1 MRACCAGVTKNPW
14 RRRQAVGGQGRVSAK
29 AGVLVAFAL
38 VASARLLL
46 GAVPPPPLQSGDGQL
61 FVACED
67 AAQAPLRGAVLR
79 FAENVRTHF
88 AETFTPIGSRESP
101 LSIVLGSATNAVTTV
116 QRRRVATA
124 DGFSQLV
131 LRVPNPETVDLE
143 ALRTAI
149 VEAQLRERA
158 RALGGAYTALTLP
171 EWFVQGAVDASR
183 GNEWQASAGARV
195 LQLQEAGALPGVGA
209 FFAPG
214 AKIEPEVAAFFA
226 RWVFTLRRE
235 EAKARSAGGDV
246 RAETARR
253 LEALIVT
260 PWEREAVVGQA
271 TDEAWEAWVSELEG
285 LVFAPGVLT
294 SAQFARWS
302 ARVVR
307 PADGAEARQL
317 AEFLTRSAI
326 GKPQPFRDVTE
337 LYLRACAAKTT
348 GEREAFE
355 GLWQEA
361 ELARKMLEA
370 HLSRKGVL
378 EAEPV
383 PAGEAQRKRRR

>member
-1 MRACCAGVTKNPW
+1 M
-14 RRRQAVGGQGRVSAK
+14 
-29 AGVLVAFAL
+29 AFAV
-38 VASARLLL
+38 VASARMLL
-46 GAVPPPPLQSGDGQL
+46 GALPPPPLQSSDGQL

-67 AAQAPLRGAVLR
+67 AARAPMRGAVLR
-79 FAENVRTHF
+79 FAETVRNHF

-101 LSIVLGSATNAVTTV
+101 LSIVLGTETNAVSVV
-116 QRRRVATA
+116 QRKRIATA

-183 GNEWQASAGARV
+183 GNEWQASAGARI
-195 LQLQEAGALPGVGA
+195 LQLKEEGALPKVET
-209 FFAPG
+209 FFALG
-214 AKIEPEVAAFFA
+214 AKPEPEVGAFFA
-226 RWVFTLRRE
+226 RWVFALRRE
-235 EAKARSAGGDV
+235 EAKAKGAGGDV

-260 PWEREAVVGQA
+260 PWEQEAVIGQA
-271 TDEAWEAWVSELEG
+271 TNGAWEAWVGNLESV
-285 LVFAPGVLT
+285 VFAPGVLT
-294 SAQFARWS
+294 APQFARWS

-307 PADGAEARQL
+307 PADGAEAQRL

-326 GKPQPFRDVTE
+326 GMPQPFRDVTE
-337 LYLRACAAKTT
+337 LYLRACAARAT

-361 ELARKMLEA
+361 EAARKMLEA

-378 EAEPV
+378 ETEPM
-383 PAGEAQRKRRR
+383 PSGEAQRKTRR

>member
-1 MRACCAGVTKNPW
+1 MLA
-14 RRRQAVGGQGRVSAK
+14 
-29 AGVLVAFAL
+29 AFAL
-38 VASARLLL
+38 VASARTLL
-46 GAVPPPPLQSGDGQL
+46 GALPPPPLQSGDGQL

-67 AAQAPLRGAVLR
+67 GARAPLRGAVLR
-79 FAENVRTHF
+79 FAENVCAHF

-101 LSIVLGSATNAVTTV
+101 LSIVLGTATNDVTTV
-116 QRRRVATA
+116 QRRRIATA
-124 DGFSQLV
+124 DGFSQLI

-158 RALGGAYTALTLP
+158 RALGGTYTALTLP
-171 EWFVQGAVDASR
+171 EWFVQGAIDASR

-195 LQLQEAGALPGVGA
+195 LQLKEEGALPGVET
-209 FFAPG
+209 FFTTSG

-226 RWVFTLRRE
+226 RWVFALRRE
-235 EAKARSAGGDV
+235 EAKAKSAGRDA

-260 PWEREAVVGQA
+260 PWEREAVIGQA
-271 TDEAWEAWVSELEG
+271 TDEAWKAWVDGLEG
-285 LVFAPGVLT
+285 VVFAPGVLT
-294 SAQFARWS
+294 KAQFARWS

-307 PADGAEARQL
+307 PADGAQAKQL

-337 LYLRACAAKTT
+337 LYLRACAASAT

-370 HLSRKGVL
+370 HLNRKGVL
-378 EAEPV
+378 ETEPV